1 MADPKQKARA
11 EVRRAQA
18 ELERAQSQREK
29 ALAAR
34 RKSFEQARDAG
45 LTIREIA
52 DETGIHFTRVAQILR
67 GD

>member
-1 MADPKQKARA
+1 MADRKQKARA

-18 ELERAQSQREK
+18 ELERAHKQREK

-34 RKSFEQARDAG
+34 LKSFERAREAG

-52 DETGIHFTRVAQILR
+52 GETGIHFTRVAQILR